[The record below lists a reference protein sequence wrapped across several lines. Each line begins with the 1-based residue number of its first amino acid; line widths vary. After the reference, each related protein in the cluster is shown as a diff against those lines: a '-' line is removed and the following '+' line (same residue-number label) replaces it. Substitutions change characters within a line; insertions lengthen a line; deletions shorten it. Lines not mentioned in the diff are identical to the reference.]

1 MIRNVFGALLGVAA
15 AVSVGAAEVVW
26 TGSGGDGLW
35 STPGNWQGGAVPGA
49 ADTAVVASSDALTI
63 DESVLAPLATL
74 RKTGAGELTLHD
86 SLLYWPTTIEVS
98 AGTLKVGTRTTVAAS
113 ARFWPGTVTKTA
125 PGTLLWRNTRL
136 ADVKWISGRA
146 SGGYFT
152 PRQVMQPWFWSNDG
166 ETASAQFQLWNGA
179 NTMTD
184 TLQLTQVGDDVYAY
198 ITYACYTGAN
208 ILGADMHAGYT
219 SSYNSVPNN
228 YNLQDI
234 QPFFDLPDGNVRF
247 TDAQAQDGGSG
258 AGVLVWRNIKLKDV
272 VGAVGAGGGNNLGG
286 IAKFPCYFLSNN
298 GTTATA
304 EFRAFYSAGKG
315 TYGVFVVFTQVGDDV
330 YARAVNG
337 SYKGSS
343 ANVVN
348 DRMFTDSGAVAPG
361 YSGATATR
369 YNVKNIRPVMA
380 FSPDV
385 RGTITVADGARF
397 DVALDQGGKA
407 APDQMEMTH
416 AKTVRVCGAGPDGAG
431 ALYNSNPSSAW
442 GATFGHVVLTGDTT
456 VGGGAIDIRP
466 MDPSG
471 FAVQS
476 GEAVLEGAAYT
487 LRTRCARFGLVSA
500 TVDVK
505 GIVATNTLVIGYVL
519 KGTMAD
525 GVRMEPGSTLQLAG
539 TTMSAT
545 IPLAFSA
552 GEKPVDVMALDAAC
566 NVAGAVN
573 VPVGAAVNLAAQK
586 NIALSGDVALGGTVT
601 KTGDG
606 VLVLEGTLSGSGTL
620 SGGNVRFGGTANR
633 WVVRADD
640 AGFTEK
646 VDVSGVT
653 DESFAAGLKNVE
665 VTYTGLTMGK
675 MFVLAP
681 AGTMTAEQV
690 SAIGLSVVNY
700 TGGVIAGC
708 RLALKDG
715 AIVLMLGDSTIP
727 RTAWWT
733 GRGTPNDF
741 ADPANWACTN
751 DFGQA
756 VAGATPTFESTVY
769 VNGGA
774 FDVPEEASLF
784 PCKALHL
791 HAVLA
796 GDCDWSGL
804 DFSRVTSG
812 TLDLAGHDLAL
823 TLSAVTTNAFTFTD
837 TSTTGGT
844 LSLTVPEGVT
854 VTNEKIAFTGSLAFV
869 KRGAGTYV
877 SKVSNSYTG
886 GTTVGEGQYWL
897 HNIGDNVTTWSI
909 PAVLHFGATNTPVTV
924 EAGASLDLRGNQGM
938 MYYPVILNG
947 GTFANTGFRNTG
959 TTSPGIGALTLTA
972 DSTWHQNQHA
982 VFYGGGH
989 IVAKMNNH
997 TLTMKID
1004 SGVNY
1009 AYINDYEFD
1018 SGVVDVITGGGFAPC
1033 GAGIVTT
1040 NALLRMNAVLVPWE
1054 HSRIGDMVMRC
1065 RVNSAG
1071 GSAGS
1076 TLDIFGTYTPE
1087 SDYLL
1092 HQVMQKGSAIDL
1104 AARELPWSIESSIIK
1119 GETLRFAEGARVL
1132 LKLGDRKLQTGDQV
1146 LAWTKKPEPMPQ
1158 FICDKPQKG
1167 GKFYADD
1174 EGLFY
1179 RAPMMWILLR

>member
-26 TGSGGDGLW
+26 TGAGGDGLW

-49 ADTAVVASSDALTI
+49 DDTAVVASSDALTI

-86 SLLYWPTTIEVS
+86 SLLYRPTAIEVA

-113 ARFWPGTVTKTA
+113 ARFGPGSFGKTA

-146 SGGYFT
+146 SGGYFS

-166 ETASAQFQLWNGA
+166 ETATAQFQLWNGA

-208 ILGADMHAGYT
+208 ILGTDMHAGYT
-219 SSYNSVPNN
+219 SAYHNVPNN

-258 AGVLVWRNIKLKDV
+258 AGVLVWRNIRLKDV
-272 VGAVGAGGGNNLGG
+272 VGAVGAGGGNNLSGL
-286 IAKFPCYFLSNN
+286 AKYPCYFIYND
-298 GTTATA
+298 GTTAKA
-304 EFRAFYSAGKG
+304 EFRAYYAGG
-315 TYGVFVVFTQVGDDV
+315 TFGVFVIFTQVGDDV
-330 YARAVNG
+330 YARAVDG
-337 SYKGSS
+337 AYKAS

-348 DRMFTDSGAVAPG
+348 NRMFTDSGAVASG
-361 YSGATATR
+361 YTDTSATR
-369 YNVKNIRPVMA
+369 YNVKSIRPVMA
-380 FSPDV
+380 FSPDA
-385 RGTITVADGARF
+385 RGTIAVADGARL

-407 APDQMEMTH
+407 ALDQTEMTH

-442 GATFGHVVLTGDTT
+442 GATFGHVVLTGDAT

-471 FAVQS
+471 FAVQP
-476 GEAVLEGAAYT
+476 GEAILEGAAYT
-487 LRTRCARFGLVSA
+487 LRTRCARFGLVNA

-505 GIVATNTLVIGYVL
+505 GMVATNTLVFGWAV
-519 KGTMAD
+519 KGSVAD
-525 GVRMEPGSTLQLAG
+525 GVRMEPGSTLQFERA
-539 TTMSAT
+539 TMPAA
-545 IPLAFSA
+545 IPFTFSA
-552 GEKPVDVMALDAAC
+552 GAMPINVITLEAASS
-566 NVAGAVN
+566 VTGAVN
-573 VPVGAAVNLAAQK
+573 VLAGATVNLAAQK
-586 NIALSGDVALGGTVT
+586 DITLSGDVVLGGTVA

-606 VLVLEGTLSGSGTL
+606 VLVLGGTLSGSGTL
-620 SGGNVRFGGTANR
+620 SGANVRFGGAANR
-633 WVVRADD
+633 WVMRADD
-640 AGFTEK
+640 TGFTEK
-646 VDVSGVT
+646 VEVSGVT
-653 DESFAAGLKNVE
+653 DGSFAVGLKRVE
-665 VTYTGLTMGK
+665 VVYTGFSQGK
-675 MFVLAP
+675 IFPIAP
-681 AGTMTAEQV
+681 AGTLTDEQV
-690 SAIGLSVVNY
+690 AEIELSVVNY
-700 TGGVIAGC
+700 VGGVVAGC
-708 RLALKDG
+708 RLALENG
-715 AIVLMLGDSTIP
+715 NLVLSIGDPSIP
-727 RTAWWT
+727 RTACWT
-733 GRGTPNDF
+733 GRGVPNDF
-741 ADPANWACTN
+741 TDPANWACTN

-756 VAGATPTFESTVY
+756 VVGATPTFESIVY
-769 VNGGA
+769 VNGGV
-774 FDVPEEASLF
+774 FDVSSEGDLF
-784 PCKALHL
+784 PSKEIHL
-791 HAVLA
+791 RARLS
-796 GDCDWSGL
+796 GNCDWSGM
-804 DFSRVTSG
+804 DISRVTSG

-823 TLSAVTTNAFTFTD
+823 TLAVATTNAFTITD
-837 TSTTGGT
+837 TTSGTGGT
-844 LSLTVPEGVT
+844 LSLSVPEGVS
-854 VTNEKIAFTGSLAFV
+854 VTNEKIAFAGSLAFV

-897 HNIGDNVTTWSI
+897 HNTGDNVTTWSI

-924 EAGASLDLRGNQGM
+924 EAGTTLDLRGNQGL
-938 MYYPVILNG
+938 MYYPVTLNG
-947 GTFANTGFRNTG
+947 GTLANTGFRNTG
-959 TTSPGIGALTLTA
+959 TTSPGIGQLTLNA
-972 DSTWHQNQHA
+972 DSTWHQNKHA

-997 TLTMKID
+997 TLTMQID

-1018 SGVVDVITGGGFAPC
+1018 SGVVDVVTGGGFAPC
-1033 GAGIVTT
+1033 GGGIVTT

-1054 HSRIGDMVMRC
+1054 HSQIGDMVMRC
-1065 RVNSAG
+1065 TAGSSG

-1076 TLDIFGTYTPE
+1076 TLNIFGSYTPE

-1092 HQVMQKGSAIDL
+1092 HQVMQNGSAIDL
-1104 AARELPWSIESSIIK
+1104 SARDLPWSIESSIIK
-1119 GETLRFAEGARVL
+1119 GESLRFAEGARVL

-1158 FICDKPQKG
+1158 FICDAPQKG